1 MDQSTQALL
10 LPAIIV
16 VSGLPILIAAVLV
29 ARGHLHLLNGLDA
42 SRLRDP
48 AAAAARFARLL
59 ALMAIAIFVSAL
71 GYYWAHGDDGRTLWV
86 TVALLVAVNGLAVA
100 LMLALARAK
109 RDYRQPRDDER
120 TGRR

>member
-1 MDQSTQALL
+1 MDTSTQPLL

-48 AAAAARFARLL
+48 AAVAARFARLL
-59 ALMAIAIFVSAL
+59 ALMAIAIFLSAL
-71 GYYWAHGDDGRTLWV
+71 GYYWAHGNDSRILWV

-100 LMLALARAK
+100 LMLALARAR
-109 RDYRQPRDDER
+109 RDYRQPRDDDR

>member
-29 ARGHLHLLNGLDA
+29 ARGNLHLLNGLDA

-71 GYYWAHGDDGRTLWV
+71 GYYWAHGDDGRMLWV

>member
-16 VSGLPILIAAVLV
+16 ISGLPILIAAVLV
-29 ARGHLHLLNGLDA
+29 ARGNLHLLNGLDA

-71 GYYWAHGDDGRTLWV
+71 GYYWAHGNDGRMLWV

>member
-16 VSGLPILIAAVLV
+16 ISGLPILIAAVLV
-29 ARGHLHLLNGLDA
+29 ARGNLHLLNGLDA

-71 GYYWAHGDDGRTLWV
+71 GYYWAHGNDGRMLWV

-120 TGRR
+120 AGRR